1 MLLPAKTYPF
11 ALQNI
16 AFCSSKRHLLQRTCN
31 PFIFSY
37 LHFAISPC
45 FFLPSFLLQNS
56 CKDSSFYHTGDRL
69 FSGVSRYGAT
79 ALQRYICWNLHFNL
93 HNTARSHAATLSHL
107 LFQNVMNTAS

>member
-11 ALQNI
+11 ALQNM

-79 ALQRYICWNLHFNL
+79 AL
-93 HNTARSHAATLSHL
+93 HL
-107 LFQNVMNTAS
+107 LESSLQSA